1 MGYYAIK
8 ENKSLGETMS
18 KAEIE
23 ESIENLSDSVDTK
36 EQELRNYAD
45 DIPVIDIWE
54 KPESTDILR
63 LVSQNQKQNKNRE
76 CLLIN
81 HTDKSITFNTK
92 FAFDATHLYETKTFF
107 YQQDFTK
114 KTLTTTVTSTG
125 VLIYAKF
132 DNVLSIPAGG
142 NAIFKYIAMV

>member
-45 DIPVIDIWE
+45 DIPVMSFSISERIVFAASVVIWQ
-54 KPESTDILR
+54 PSAPNI
-63 LVSQNQKQNKNRE
+63 
-76 CLLIN
+76 
-81 HTDKSITFNTK
+81 F
-92 FAFDATHLYETKTFF
+92 
-107 YQQDFTK
+107 
-114 KTLTTTVTSTG
+114 
-125 VLIYAKF
+125 
-132 DNVLSIPAGG
+132 LSAR
-142 NAIFKYIAMV
+142 FH